1 MVLKFLRIY
10 FVNLK
15 YNNTENKETFGFTK
29 IGFKTKTYNDEI

>member
-15 YNNTENKETFGFTK
+15 YRNTENREIFGFNK
-29 IGFKTKTYNDEI
+29 IGLKTKTYNDEI